1 MIFIQFRLQQVG
13 LDETVRRLL
22 NLIDMAIETARLP
35 PHTSITH
42 LCMTL
47 SGVDTVDTEK
57 SLIRAMRTSRP
68 NVAGDITICNDAM
81 GAYMA
86 ATDGRYY
93 ISHLVIKK
101 FLEIEDGLIPWEH
114 SMDRIRKIVFDYFE
128 IQNQFGLLYHFYE
141 VFNKGKIAGLCK
153 SLAAA
158 AREGEPLCEYAFQ
171 RAGIQLGRHVRA
183 CVRHAIKEHDPPIRE
198 LLVICCGKIF
208 ESWDLLQTGFQK
220 VFAETQTSFRWQGI
234 LSLVRLQLSASFGA
248 ARLAAR
254 LHAGL
259 SLPCPPDATVP
270 MDRLVI
276 SL

>member
-1 MIFIQFRLQQVG
+1 MSVIFGGVDGGTSGSRIVLLDEKGQQLGFAEGPHTNQWQVG

-22 NLIDMAIETARLP
+22 NLIDMAIENARLP

-57 SLIRAMRTSRP
+57 SLIRAMRTARP
-68 NVAGDITICNDAM
+68 NVAGGITICNDAM

-93 ISHLVIKK
+93 ISHLVVKK
-101 FLEIEDGLIPWEH
+101 FLEIEDGLIPWEY
-114 SMDRIRKIVFDYFE
+114 SMDKIRKIVFDYFE

-153 SLAAA
+153 TLAA
-158 AREGEPLCEYAFQ
+158 
-171 RAGIQLGRHVRA
+171 
-183 CVRHAIKEHDPPIRE
+183 
-198 LLVICCGKIF
+198 
-208 ESWDLLQTGFQK
+208 GFQN
-220 VFAETQTSFRWQGI
+220 VFAETQTLFRWQGI
-234 LSLVRLQLSASFGA
+234 LNLVRLQLSASFGA

-254 LHAGL
+254 LHAGV